1 VNSLLLTTK
10 LPSGQTI
17 QIVQGDI
24 TAEKT
29 EAIVNAA
36 NQYLQH
42 GAGVAGAILRRGG
55 PVIQQESDA
64 WVQKHGPVSHAE
76 PAWTSGG
83 NLGCKK
89 VIHAVGPVWGSAQ
102 RTAMGEAEDAE
113 LAAAVSGSLRLAD
126 QLGLVSIAFPAISTG
141 IFGFPKERA
150 AGVMFRTIRAYFSK
164 PSGLKLVRLVLFDPS
179 TMTAFK
185 TAWYDHFDAKP

>member
-1 VNSLLLTTK
+1 MNSLLLETK
-10 LPSGQTI
+10 LSSRQTV
-17 QIVQGDI
+17 QLVQGDI
-24 TAEKT
+24 TEERT

-55 PVIQQESDA
+55 PIIQQESDA

-83 NLGCKK
+83 KLNCQK
-89 VIHAVGPVWGSAQ
+89 VIHAVGPVWGSAP
-102 RTAMGEAEDAE
+102 RMVAGEAEDAQ

-126 QLGLVSIAFPAISTG
+126 RLGLASIAFPAISTG
-141 IFGFPKERA
+141 IYGFPKERA
-150 AGVMFRTIRAYFSK
+150 AGVMFKSIREYLGK
-164 PSGLKLVRLVLFDPS
+164 PSGLKLVRLVLYDSS
-179 TMTAFK
+179 TITAFK
-185 TAWYDHFDAKP
+185 TAWYDHFNTKP